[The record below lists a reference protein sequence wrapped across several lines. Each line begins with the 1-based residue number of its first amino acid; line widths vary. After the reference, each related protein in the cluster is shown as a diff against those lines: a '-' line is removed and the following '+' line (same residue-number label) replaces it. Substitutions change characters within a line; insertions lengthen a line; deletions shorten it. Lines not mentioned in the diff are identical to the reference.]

1 LFREVVKAAKAA
13 LSGRLDSP
21 HLDLLIP
28 KRDKETLTNCRPSEC
43 WQSANA
49 AAVVPVKINEQFGIL
64 DIDSEEALE

>member
-1 LFREVVKAAKAA
+1 MFREVVKAAKAA